1 MDKITSCI
9 TSELDLFNDQNFQN
23 VFRDAS
29 YNYYAANSPDICLIE
44 VDKSDRFLD
53 LSKSFLAFTV
63 RVYKI
68 VNEIEVVP
76 SNEKKA

>member
-1 MDKITSCI
+1 MAKITSCI

-29 YNYYAANSPDICLIE
+29 YNYYAANLNSPDICLIE

-68 VNEIEVVP
+68 
-76 SNEKKA
+76 